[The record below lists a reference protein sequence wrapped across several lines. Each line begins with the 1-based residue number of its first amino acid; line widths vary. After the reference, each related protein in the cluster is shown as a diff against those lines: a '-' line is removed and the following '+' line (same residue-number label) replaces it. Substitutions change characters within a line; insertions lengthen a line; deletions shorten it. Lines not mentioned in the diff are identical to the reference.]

1 MKKSFVD
8 VMLES
13 ARQALILVRGT
24 VRIESLYKK
33 QSTIS
38 REEFEAELA
47 HIIRETAIE
56 YGPTFDDDCAVDQ
69 MFENAEL
76 PN

>member
-8 VMLES
+8 LLVES
-13 ARQALILVRGT
+13 ARQTLVLLRGT
-24 VRIESLYKK
+24 VRIESLHKK
-33 QSTIS
+33 QLTIP

-47 HIIRETAIE
+47 RIIRETAIE
-56 YGPTFDDDCAVDQ
+56 HGPTFDDDCAVDQ
-69 MFENAEL
+69 MFDNAEL

>member
-8 VMLES
+8 LLVES
-13 ARQALILVRGT
+13 ARQTLVLLRGT
-24 VRIESLYKK
+24 VRIESLHKK

-38 REEFEAELA
+38 REEFDAELA
-47 HIIRETAIE
+47 RIIRDTAIE

-69 MFENAEL
+69 MFDNAEL

>member
-1 MKKSFVD
+1 MKKSFV
-8 VMLES
+8 VLMLES

-33 QSTIS
+33 QATIS
-38 REEFEAELA
+38 KEEFDTELA
-47 HIIRETAIE
+47 RIIRDVSIE

>member
-8 VMLES
+8 LMLES
-13 ARQALILVRGT
+13 ARQALVLVRGT
-24 VRIESLYKK
+24 VRIESLHKK
-33 QSTIS
+33 QSTIP
-38 REEFEAELA
+38 REEFEAE
-47 HIIRETAIE
+47 ISRIVRETATE

-69 MFENAEL
+69 MFDNAEL

>member
-8 VMLES
+8 LMVES

-24 VRIESLYKK
+24 VRIEALHKK
-33 QSTIS
+33 RSTIP
-38 REEFEAELA
+38 REEFDAELA
-47 HIIRETAIE
+47 RIIRDTAIE

-69 MFENAEL
+69 MFDNAEL